1 MTTFAPPRGTGSGLA
16 TQKMGSRANVA
27 LLSIAVV
34 PGGTGLAPGET
45 LIIFGGG
52 RLLAGPVQAG
62 SSGGNGAVLGGF

>member
-1 MTTFAPPRGTGSGLA
+1 LSLLFRGAGQDKSAAGGSLPD
-16 TQKMGSRANVA
+16 R
-27 LLSIAVV
+27 
-34 PGGTGLAPGET
+34 GET